1 MSSVHWVECP
11 RDAMQ
16 GLAHYVPTALK
27 VRYLTALLEVGFD
40 TLDAGSFVSPKAVP
54 QMADTAEVIEAIDWA
69 ASPSRLLVI
78 VANRRGAEQA
88 VAFAPVRD
96 LGFPFSI
103 SETFQQ
109 RNARQTIPEA
119 EAELAAITEIAHGAT
134 KDVVVYLSMAFGNPY
149 GDAWS
154 EALVVDWAWRM
165 VERGHRVISLADT
178 VGTADP
184 AAVERIF
191 TSLTAAHPHVTF
203 GAHFHARPDGWRA
216 KVEAAWRGGCRRF
229 DSALGGYG
237 GCPFAQDA
245 LVGNIATESVELFL
259 AEQHALPALNR
270 DALSR
275 AQQIARE
282 VFMPQP

>member
-1 MSSVHWVECP
+1 MAVHWVECP

-27 VRYLTALLEVGFD
+27 VRYLNALLEVGFD
-40 TLDAGSFVSPKAVP
+40 TLDAGSFVSHKAVP
-54 QMADTAEVIEAIDWA
+54 QMADTAEVIEAIEWA
-69 ASPSRLLVI
+69 ASPTRLLVI

-88 VAFAPVRD
+88 ISFPSVRD

-154 EALVVDWAWRM
+154 EALVLDWAARM
-165 VERGHRVISLADT
+165 VERGHCTISLADT
-178 VGTADP
+178 VGTAEP
-184 AAVERIF
+184 AAVQRIF
-191 TSLTAAHPHVTF
+191 AALTAAHPHVTF

-229 DSALGGYG
+229 DSAMGGYG

-245 LVGNIATESVELFL
+245 LVGNVATEAIAQFL
-259 AEQHALPALNR
+259 SEQDALPALNR
-270 DALSR
+270 DALRR

-282 VFMPQP
+282 VFMP